1 MITNTTVD
9 VRLWDI
15 SIGKLRWDNEKD
27 LAVFQFSKE
36 YIDSKYNLCPV
47 RHRRN
52 SDGSVRAIPF
62 YGNPGEKYQGL
73 PEFIA
78 DSLPDSWGNTL
89 FDKWMSENN
98 ISSVRSNSLLK
109 LSFMGRRAMGALEFY
124 PEVYDE
130 NDTEQTPLNIVSL
143 RDLAIKVY
151 MDRERA
157 VIQDKEKETMKRLIL
172 LGTSAGGKHP
182 KGVVAINKMTG
193 EIRSGQV
200 SPLKDFR
207 YFIIKFKE
215 DLKVPTS
222 EIEMVYHEMSVD
234 AGINMTYCELKEIDG
249 TRHFMTER
257 FDRVDG
263 KKLFTQTMAAIIPDG
278 NDYMHL
284 FFLCETLN
292 LPYEDKEN
300 LFRRMVFNHVA
311 GVTDDHNKNFSFIM
325 DESGTWRLSP
335 AYDVMFTANI
345 WENGSASVH
354 ALGLAGKRSH
364 VTFKDLVEFGEDYG
378 IKKPEKIV
386 KEVYASVS
394 QFRERC
400 HKYNVD
406 EFWINR
412 IEMTLKEIHPDY
424 INRK

>member
-52 SDGSVRAIPF
+52 SDGSVRAIPL

-200 SPLKDFR
+200 SPSKDFR

-222 EIEMVYHEMSVD
+222 EIEMVYHEMAVD

>member
-200 SPLKDFR
+200 SPSKDFR

-222 EIEMVYHEMSVD
+222 EIEMVYHEMAVD
-234 AGINMTYCELKEIDG
+234 AGINMTYCELKEIDS

>member
-200 SPLKDFR
+200 SPSKDFR

-222 EIEMVYHEMSVD
+222 EIEMVYHEMAVD

-378 IKKPEKIV
+378 IKKTEKIV

>member
-52 SDGSVRAIPF
+52 SDGSVRAIPL

-157 VIQDKEKETMKRLIL
+157 VIQDKEKETMKRLIP

-200 SPLKDFR
+200 SPSKDFR

-222 EIEMVYHEMSVD
+222 EIEMVYHEMAVD

-284 FFLCETLN
+284 FFLCDTLN

-378 IKKPEKIV
+378 IKKTEKIV

>member
-9 VRLWDI
+9 VRIWDI

-130 NDTEQTPLNIVSL
+130 KDTEQTPLNIVSL

-222 EIEMVYHEMSVD
+222 EIEMVYHEMAVD

>member
-200 SPLKDFR
+200 SPSKDFR

-222 EIEMVYHEMSVD
+222 EIEMVYHEMAVD

-378 IKKPEKIV
+378 IENPGKIV

-424 INRK
+424 INGK

>member
-222 EIEMVYHEMSVD
+222 EIEMVYHEMAVD

>member
-200 SPLKDFR
+200 SPSKDFR

-222 EIEMVYHEMSVD
+222 EIEMVYHEMAVD

-300 LFRRMVFNHVA
+300 LFRRMVFNYVA

>member
-36 YIDSKYNLCPV
+36 YIASKYNLCPV

-200 SPLKDFR
+200 SPSKDFR

-222 EIEMVYHEMSVD
+222 EIEMVYHEMAVD

-424 INRK
+424 INGK

>member
-36 YIDSKYNLCPV
+36 YIDSKYNICPV

-200 SPLKDFR
+200 SPSKDFR

-222 EIEMVYHEMSVD
+222 EIEMVYHEMAVD

>member
-200 SPLKDFR
+200 SPSKDFR

-222 EIEMVYHEMSVD
+222 EIEMVYHEMAVD

-257 FDRVDG
+257 FDRVNG

-424 INRK
+424 INGK

>member
-1 MITNTTVD
+1 M
-9 VRLWDI
+9 
-15 SIGKLRWDNEKD
+15 
-27 LAVFQFSKE
+27 
-36 YIDSKYNLCPV
+36 
-47 RHRRN
+47 
-52 SDGSVRAIPF
+52 
-62 YGNPGEKYQGL
+62 
-73 PEFIA
+73 
-78 DSLPDSWGNTL
+78 
-89 FDKWMSENN
+89 
-98 ISSVRSNSLLK
+98 LK

-130 NDTEQTPLNIVSL
+130 NDTEQTPLDIVSL

-200 SPLKDFR
+200 SPSKDFR

-222 EIEMVYHEMSVD
+222 EIEMVYHEMAVD

>member
-9 VRLWDI
+9 VKLWDI

-222 EIEMVYHEMSVD
+222 EIEMVYHEMAVD

>member
-200 SPLKDFR
+200 SPSKDFR

-222 EIEMVYHEMSVD
+222 EIEMVYHEMAVD